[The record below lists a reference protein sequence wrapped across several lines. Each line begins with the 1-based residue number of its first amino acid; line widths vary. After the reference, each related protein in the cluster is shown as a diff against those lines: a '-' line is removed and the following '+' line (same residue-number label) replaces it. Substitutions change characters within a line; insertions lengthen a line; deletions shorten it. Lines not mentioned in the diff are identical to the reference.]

1 MATSNHKHYNK
12 GMKASADRGFTLIE
26 LVVTIAFMGV
36 VIVSLSGLFI
46 SLRQTNRAAN
56 NYTIATQVAQ
66 QLIEQYRNTPYS
78 SIAVGATDVTSS
90 ALGPYPSLLTPRSAT
105 VTTTQVD
112 ADGLKQID
120 VAISYKDR
128 TGTRT
133 VALTTL
139 VSYKG
144 VNR

>member
-1 MATSNHKHYNK
+1 
-12 GMKASADRGFTLIE
+12 MKRRHQSGFTLIE

-36 VIVSLSGLFI
+36 VIVSLTDLFVG
-46 SLRQTNRAAN
+46 LRQTNRAAN

-66 QLIEQYRNTPYS
+66 QLMEQYRNTPYS
-78 SIAVGATDVTSS
+78 SITVGTSDVTST
-90 ALGPYPSLLTPRSAT
+90 ALAPYPSLLTPRSAVVT
-105 VTTTQVD
+105 VTQID
-112 ADGLKQID
+112 SNGLKQVD

-128 TGTRT
+128 TGTKN
-133 VALTTL
+133 VQLSTL